1 MKDNTVEAGTVKP
14 SPEGEGW
21 VRGNQHKEES
31 LFIPPHPSLIMPDY
45 PVRHPAGECKS
56 APGGF
61 VPQGEGTQIEPRS
74 FSRLDVAFGR
84 FLSRRTGFDPVQKQA
99 FETIVMTA
107 SYEQNQGH
115 SCIQIN
121 DEARELLF
129 ASGLVETNPTDQSSP
144 LPLVIEQNRLYL
156 HRYWNYENRL
166 AMQIK
171 AMNQAEA
178 NGNRPVAVTE
188 LLLDRYFDV
197 SDETDDQREAA
208 KMAARQS
215 FCIITGGPGTGKTFT
230 VVKILA
236 LLQELAEQP
245 LHIALAAP
253 TGKAAMRLQESI
265 GFSKTKLPCSDAIK
279 NRIPETVTT
288 LHRLLGAMPPSPY
301 FRHHAGKPL
310 VHDLVVV
317 DEASMVDLALMSKL
331 LDALKP
337 GARLILLGDKDQLA
351 SVESGAVLADLAV
364 AETLQSNVYTLKKSH
379 RFGGVIKELAEA
391 VNRQQDELAWQILSN
406 GGSGAVQCLDA
417 DLVDYVV
424 AQQAEYLQLIK
435 AGAGFERIF
444 QAFSRFQVLCS
455 NRQGKNSV
463 ADINYRV
470 EQKLAEQNRI
480 ALSGLWYPGRPVMVT
495 QNNPALHLYNGDIGI
510 CMQDNVGAGLVPAQS
525 GQPQGIAPTGKLMVY
540 FQRADGSVKKYLPA
554 RVPHCE
560 TVFAMT
566 IHKSQGSEFEEVLIV
581 LPEAI
586 NPVLTKELLYTAIT
600 RAKQTI
606 KLVAGEAVFTAT
618 VRQKIDRVTGLVDK
632 FKI

>member
-1 MKDNTVEAGTVKP
+1 MNDDG
-14 SPEGEGW
+14 
-21 VRGNQHKEES
+21 R
-31 LFIPPHPSLIMPDY
+31 L
-45 PVRHPAGECKS
+45 
-56 APGGF
+56 
-61 VPQGEGTQIEPRS
+61 
-74 FSRLDVAFGR
+74 FSRLDAAFAR
-84 FLSRRTGFDPVQKQA
+84 FLSQRTGFDSLQKQA
-99 FETIVMTA
+99 FEAIVMIA

-115 SCIQIN
+115 SCIQIDDN
-121 DEARELLF
+121 AQAVLI
-129 ASGLVETNPTDQSSP
+129 ASGLVETNPKDQTHP
-144 LPLVIEQNRLYL
+144 LPLVLEQNRLYL
-156 HRYWNYENRL
+156 HRYWDYENRL
-166 AMQIK
+166 ALQVK
-171 AMNQAEA
+171 AMVQFTH
-178 NGNRPVAVTE
+178 PVEKLDET
-188 LLLDRYFDV
+188 LDRYFAA

-208 KMAARQS
+208 KMAAQQP

-236 LLQELAEQP
+236 LLQELSEQP

-265 GFSKTKLPCSDAIK
+265 GFSKAKLPCPEAIK

-310 VHDLVVV
+310 VYDLVVV

-331 LDALKP
+331 FDALKP

-351 SVESGAVLADLAV
+351 SVESGAVLADLAM
-364 AETLQSNVYTLKKSH
+364 AEALKNNVVTLKKSH
-379 RFGGVIKELAEA
+379 RFGGAIKELAEA
-391 VNRQQDELAWQILSN
+391 VNHQQDELAWQILFD
-406 GGSGAVQCLDA
+406 GQDLAVQCLDA
-417 DLVDYVV
+417 DLIDYVAV
-424 AQQAEYLQLIK
+424 QQVEYLKLIK
-435 AGAGFERIF
+435 AGAGFEQIY
-444 QAFSRFQVLCS
+444 QAFNRFQVLCS
-455 NRQGKNSV
+455 NRQGKHSV

-480 ALSGLWYPGRPVMVT
+480 ELSGLWYPGRPVMVT

-510 CMQDNVGAGLVPAQS
+510 CMADVS
-525 GQPQGIAPTGKLMVY
+525 TGKLMVY

-600 RAKQTI
+600 RAKKTI

-618 VRQKIDRVTGLVDK
+618 VRQKIERVTGLVDK

>member
-1 MKDNTVEAGTVKP
+1 MKDNTVDLSGAKA
-14 SPEGEGW
+14 SPEEKEKSLFLSPHPRLLPGGEGE
-21 VRGNQHKEES
+21 Q
-31 LFIPPHPSLIMPDY
+31 
-45 PVRHPAGECKS
+45 
-56 APGGF
+56 
-61 VPQGEGTQIEPRS
+61 T
-74 FSRLDVAFGR
+74 FSRLDVAFAR
-84 FLSRRTGFDPVQKQA
+84 FLSQRTGFDPKQKQA
-99 FETIVMTA
+99 FEAIAMTL
-107 SYEQNQGH
+107 SYEQSQGH
-115 SCIQIN
+115 SCMQIN
-121 DEARELLF
+121 DAAQALLL
-129 ASGLVETNPTDQSSP
+129 ASGLAETNPSSHANP
-144 LPLVIEQNRLYL
+144 LPLVIEQDRLYL
-156 HRYWNYENRL
+156 HRYWHYENRL
-166 AMQIK
+166 AMQLK
-171 AMNQAEA
+171 AMAEA
-178 NGNRPVAVTE
+178 NGNLGNCFVHSSTPCIHAVVPVAATE
-188 LLLDRYFDV
+188 LLLDRYFDASV
-197 SDETDDQREAA
+197 ETDDQREAA

-245 LHIALAAP
+245 LHIALTAP

-265 GFSKTKLPCSDAIK
+265 GFSKAKLPCSETIK

-301 FRHHAGKPL
+301 FRHHAEKPL
-310 VHDLVVV
+310 VYDLIVV

-351 SVESGAVLADLAV
+351 SVESGAVLADLAS
-364 AETLQSNVYTLKKSH
+364 AETLQDNVYTLTKSH
-379 RFGGVIKELAEA
+379 RFGGAIKELAEA
-391 VNRQQDELAWQILSN
+391 VNRQQDELAWQILCN
-406 GGSGAVQCLDA
+406 GKDPSVQCLDE
-417 DLVDYVV
+417 DLIDYIA

-435 AGAGFERIF
+435 AGAGFERIY

-463 ADINYRV
+463 ADINHRV
-470 EQKLAEQNRI
+470 EQKLAEQKRI
-480 ALSGLWYPGRPVMVT
+480 DLTGLWYPGRPVMVT

-510 CMQDNVGAGLVPAQS
+510 CMADNLSA
-525 GQPQGIAPTGKLMVY
+525 GKLMVF

-600 RAKQTI
+600 RAKKTL
-606 KLVAGEAVFTAT
+606 KLVAGEAIFTAT
-618 VRQKIDRVTGLVDK
+618 VGQKIERITGLVDK
-632 FKI
+632 FKM

>member
-1 MKDNTVEAGTVKP
+1 M
-14 SPEGEGW
+14 
-21 VRGNQHKEES
+21 
-31 LFIPPHPSLIMPDY
+31 DY
-45 PVRHPAGECKS
+45 ELD
-56 APGGF
+56 GGA
-61 VPQGEGTQIEPRS
+61 QTEQRS
-74 FSRLDVAFGR
+74 FSRLDVAFAR
-84 FLSRRTGFDPVQKQA
+84 FLSRRTGFDSLQKQA
-99 FETIVMTA
+99 FEALVMTA

-115 SCIQIN
+115 SCIQID
-121 DEARELLF
+121 DEARAMLI

-144 LPLVIEQNRLYL
+144 LPLVIEQDRLYL
-156 HRYWNYENRL
+156 HRYWDYENRL

-171 AMNQAEA
+171 AMTQAEA
-178 NGNRPVAVTE
+178 NGNRPVAAVE
-188 LLLDRYFDV
+188 LLLDRYFAA
-197 SDETDDQREAA
+197 SEETDDQREAA
-208 KMAARQS
+208 KMAAQQS

-265 GFSKTKLPCSDAIK
+265 GFSKAKLPCSEAIK
-279 NRIPETVTT
+279 NSIPETVTT

-310 VHDLVVV
+310 VYDLVVV
-317 DEASMVDLALMSKL
+317 DEASMVDLALISKL

-351 SVESGAVLADLAV
+351 SVESGAVLADLAM
-364 AETLQSNVYTLKKSH
+364 AETLQNNVYTLKKSH
-379 RFGGVIKELAEA
+379 RFGGAIKELAEA
-391 VNRQQDELAWQILSN
+391 VNHQQDELAWQILSDE
-406 GGSGAVQCLDA
+406 GDGAVQCLDA
-417 DLVDYVV
+417 DLIDYVA
-424 AQQAEYLQLIK
+424 AQQADYLQLIK
-435 AGAGFERIF
+435 AGAGFEQIY

-463 ADINYRV
+463 ADINFRV
-470 EQKLAEQNRI
+470 EQKLVEQQRI
-480 ALSGLWYPGRPVMVT
+480 DLSGLWYPGRPVMVT

-510 CMQDNVGAGLVPAQS
+510 CMADNVGGDQS
-525 GQPQGIAPTGKLMVY
+525 GQPQGIAPTGKLMVF
-540 FQRADGSVKKYLPA
+540 FQRADGSVKKHLPA

-560 TVFAMT
+560 TVYAMT

-600 RAKQTI
+600 RAKKTI

-618 VRQKIDRVTGLVDK
+618 VRQKIERVTGLVDK

>member
-1 MKDNTVEAGTVKP
+1 VRENQNKEKSLFESPHPNLL
-14 SPEGEGW
+14 PEGEGAQSDQ
-21 VRGNQHKEES
+21 R
-31 LFIPPHPSLIMPDY
+31 L
-45 PVRHPAGECKS
+45 
-56 APGGF
+56 
-61 VPQGEGTQIEPRS
+61 
-74 FSRLDVAFGR
+74 FSRLDVAFAR
-84 FLSRRTGFDPVQKQA
+84 FLSQRTGVDLLQKQA

-115 SCIQIN
+115 SCIQI
-121 DEARELLF
+121 DDKARALLL
-129 ASGLVETNPTDQSSP
+129 ASGLVEPNPESQADP
-144 LPLVIEQNRLYL
+144 LPLVIEQDRLYL

-166 AMQIK
+166 ALQIK
-171 AMNQAEA
+171 AMTQAEH
-178 NGNRPVAVTE
+178 PIEE
-188 LLLDRYFDV
+188 LDALLGRYFEM

-208 KMAARQS
+208 KMAAKQS
-215 FCIITGGPGTGKTFT
+215 FSIITGGPGTGKTFT

-265 GFSKTKLPCSDAIK
+265 GFSKAKLPCSETIK

-301 FRHHAGKPL
+301 FRHNADKPL
-310 VHDLVVV
+310 VYDLVVV

-351 SVESGAVLADLAV
+351 SVESGAVLADLAM
-364 AETLQSNVYTLKKSH
+364 AETLQNNVYTLKKSH
-379 RFGGVIKELAEA
+379 RFGGAIKELAEA
-391 VNRQQDELAWQILSN
+391 VNFQQDELAWQILSD
-406 GGSGAVQCLDA
+406 GGDGAVQCLDE
-417 DLVDYVV
+417 DLIDYVA
-424 AQQAEYLQLIK
+424 AQQADYLQLAK
-435 AGAGFERIF
+435 ADAEFEQIF

-463 ADINYRV
+463 ADINDRV
-470 EQKLAEQNRI
+470 EQKLAEQKRI
-480 ALSGLWYPGRPVMVT
+480 DLSGLWYPGRPVMVT

-510 CMQDNVGAGLVPAQS
+510 CMPDSFSA
-525 GQPQGIAPTGKLMVY
+525 GKLMVF

-581 LPEAI
+581 LPETI

-600 RAKQTI
+600 RAKKTI
-606 KLVAGEAVFTAT
+606 KLVAGETVFTAT
-618 VRQKIDRVTGLVDK
+618 VRQKIERVTGLVDK
-632 FKI
+632 FKG